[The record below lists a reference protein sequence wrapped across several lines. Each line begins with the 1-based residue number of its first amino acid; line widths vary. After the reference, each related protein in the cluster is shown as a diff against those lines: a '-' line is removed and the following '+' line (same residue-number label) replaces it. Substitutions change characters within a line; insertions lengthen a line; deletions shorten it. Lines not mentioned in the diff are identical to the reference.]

1 MLDTTII
8 ITTFDRPECLDRLLA
23 SIFQYYPDI
32 PVVVA
37 DNGFT
42 KYEAP
47 DLFKDKVE
55 LISMEPD
62 SGLSACRNKAVQY
75 VKTKY
80 TFVVDDDV
88 IFTDTTKIYNFISIF
103 QEGPA
108 IDIVGG
114 ILQDEDHGKLPGV
127 HKIPGVENII
137 AQCDIDLETKGTT
150 LYKYPSPDFL
160 KKTKEG
166 VHYKYVDFV
175 INFFLA
181 KTSLFEEIK
190 WDEDLKLAEHFDFFL
205 RLKNITTGYS
215 RRVAF
220 TPDVKADHKN
230 DQRENEEYLEYRTR
244 SKHFFKMS
252 KDKHGLEDVV
262 FLHRDW
268 QNKIITSR
276 SIDWVAPMFIGIGTG
291 RCGTVSLSKI
301 IGGCDGCCVFHEAN
315 WKGKQHKLNKPLPW
329 LFDQRLAEERIS
341 NMKKRASLFSLFGD
355 VAFYYLN
362 YLDYFIENYP
372 NLKIVHIYRDKDL
385 VIDSYLAKTSRETS
399 KKDYDNWTEG
409 AENAD
414 DIWTPCFPQYK
425 VSSKKDGIGLYYS
438 EYINTAKKYKDR
450 MFEIHVEDINTLEG
464 QGSLFDYLEIPY
476 QCRKYRT
483 VKENAILRKGE
494 K

>member
-8 ITTFDRPECLDRLLA
+8 ITAFDRPECLDRLLV

-32 PVVVA
+32 PIIIV
-37 DNGFT
+37 DNGFIE
-42 KYEAP
+42 YEPP
-47 DLFKDKVE
+47 DLFKHKVG
-55 LISMEPD
+55 LIRMEPD
-62 SGLSACRNKAVQY
+62 VGLSACRNKAIEH

-80 TFVVDDDV
+80 VFVMDDDV

-103 QEGPA
+103 HEDSI

-114 ILQDEDHGKLPGV
+114 VLYDEDHGKLPGV

-137 AQCDIDLETKGTT
+137 AQCDIDLEIKGGT

-160 KKTKEG
+160 KRTKSG
-166 VHYKYVDFV
+166 VHYKYVDYV

-181 KTSLFEEIK
+181 KTSLFKEIK

-205 RLKNITTGYS
+205 RLKNITTGYA

-230 DQRENEEYLEYRTR
+230 DQREDEEYNEYRSR

-268 QNKIITSR
+268 QHKIIINS
-276 SIDWVAPMFIGIGTG
+276 SIDWAAPMFIGIGTG

-301 IGGCDGCCVFHEAN
+301 IDGCDGCCVFHEAN
-315 WKGKQHKLNKPLPW
+315 WQNKQHKFNKPLPW
-329 LFDQRLAEERIS
+329 IFDESLAEERIS
-341 NMKKRASLFSLFGD
+341 NMKKRATLFSLFGD

-362 YLDYFIENYP
+362 YLDYFIENYS
-372 NLKIVHIYRDKDL
+372 NLKIVHIHRDKNL
-385 VIDSYLAKTSRETS
+385 VIDSYLAKTSKEGGIRE
-399 KKDYDNWTEG
+399 YDNWTEG
-409 AENAD
+409 ATNTD
-414 DIWTPCFPQYK
+414 SVWTPCFPQYK

-438 EYINTAKKYKDR
+438 EYIDLTKKYKDR
-450 MFEIHVEDINTLEG
+450 MLEIHVEEINTLEG
-464 QGSLFDYLEIPY
+464 QIKLFDYLEIPHP
-476 QCRKYRT
+476 CRKYRT
-483 VKENAILRKGE
+483 VKANVGKINV
-494 K
+494 